1 MSDTSMNIR
10 TAFLVLLLIAGA
22 AFSVSAQEKKPEP
35 CPDAQ
40 SQFEMNQCAGKAYK
54 AADAELNK
62 VYQKLAAMLDEEE
75 KAQLKT
81 VETAWL
87 KYRDANCEFVGD
99 QFKGGSI
106 RPMIYAFCLAD
117 MTRNRTAELKN
128 QITDRDQ

>member
-1 MSDTSMNIR
+1 MNIR
-10 TAFLVLLLIAGA
+10 TAFLVLLLIASA

>member
-1 MSDTSMNIR
+1 MTTR
-10 TAFLVLLLIAGA
+10 TAFLVLLLIVSA

>member
-1 MSDTSMNIR
+1 MNTR
-10 TAFLVLLLIAGA
+10 TAFLVLLLIVSA

>member
-1 MSDTSMNIR
+1 MNIR
-10 TAFLVLLLIAGA
+10 TAFLVLLLIASA
-22 AFSVSAQEKKPEP
+22 AFSVSAQEKKSEP
-35 CPDAQ
+35 CPEAQ

-75 KAQLKT
+75 KSQLKT

-106 RPMIYAFCLAD
+106 RPMIYALCLAD

>member
-1 MSDTSMNIR
+1 MNIR
-10 TAFLVLLLIAGA
+10 TAFLVLLLIAST

>member
-1 MSDTSMNIR
+1 MNIR
-10 TAFLVLLLIAGA
+10 TAFLVLLLIASA
-22 AFSVSAQEKKPEP
+22 AFSVSAQEKKSEP
-35 CPDAQ
+35 CPEAQ

-75 KAQLKT
+75 KSQLKT
-81 VETAWL
+81 VETVWL